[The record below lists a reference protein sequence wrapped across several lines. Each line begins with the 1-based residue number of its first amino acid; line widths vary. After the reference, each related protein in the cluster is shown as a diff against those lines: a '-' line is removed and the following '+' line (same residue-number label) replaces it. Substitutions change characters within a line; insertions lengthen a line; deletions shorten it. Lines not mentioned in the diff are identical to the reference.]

1 MGALG
6 MASTVGRR
14 IPHRHRRG
22 GSSRLELCALCLGK
36 MSRERLWNGM
46 LRDNELYALTKD
58 FLREKLLGYVPFNP
72 KTRARV
78 D

>member
-1 MGALG
+1 
-6 MASTVGRR
+6 
-14 IPHRHRRG
+14 
-22 GSSRLELCALCLGK
+22 
-36 MSRERLWNGM
+36 MSRERLWSGM
-46 LRDNELYALTKD
+46 LRDNELYALTND